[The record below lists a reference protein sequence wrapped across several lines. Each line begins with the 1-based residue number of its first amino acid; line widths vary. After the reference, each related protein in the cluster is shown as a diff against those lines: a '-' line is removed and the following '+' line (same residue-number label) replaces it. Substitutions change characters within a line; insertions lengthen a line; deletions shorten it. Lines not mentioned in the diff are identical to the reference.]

1 MGFVVLPIASAGKG
15 GGVFMVWFEVDGLG
29 LDVINS
35 MSRFWELEI
44 GTFLWFFNRL
54 LWGDSAI
61 NNSISAINLK
71 NLSR

>member
-1 MGFVVLPIASAGKG
+1 
-15 GGVFMVWFEVDGLG
+15 MVWFEVDGLG
-29 LDVINS
+29 LDVIKS
-35 MSRFWELEI
+35 TSRFWELEI

-61 NNSISAINLK
+61 DNAISAIDLK

>member
-1 MGFVVLPIASAGKG
+1 
-15 GGVFMVWFEVDGLG
+15 MVWFEVDGLG

-61 NNSISAINLK
+61 DNAISAIDLK
-71 NLSR
+71 NLSRQLLTRDSGIFC